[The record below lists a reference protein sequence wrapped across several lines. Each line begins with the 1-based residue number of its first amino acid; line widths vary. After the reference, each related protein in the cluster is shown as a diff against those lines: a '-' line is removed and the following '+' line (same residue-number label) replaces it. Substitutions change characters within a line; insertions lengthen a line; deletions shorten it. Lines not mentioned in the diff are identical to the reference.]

1 MKKHEYL
8 HMFEEEEGHW
18 WYMGMRAVVR
28 SLVPPASLPESPCL
42 LDAGCG
48 TGYTMGWLRIHYG
61 AVITGFDYYPQ
72 GLAFCRRRGEHQLVQ
87 ADAARLPFSQDIFD
101 LVTAFDVVSHLAT
114 DNSRAL
120 ALSEFLRVLKPR
132 GRLLMR
138 VPAYE
143 WLKSSHDD
151 DVMTYRRYGKRELR
165 AALAR
170 AGFRPLSLTYAN
182 TILFPAAVCWRM
194 LKKAGLAPAGS
205 DVRPGTRGSK
215 WMNRALL
222 AVLKTEAALLRRGHF
237 RFPFGLSL
245 FAVAGK
251 PDM

>member
-1 MKKHEYL
+1 MKENEYL

-18 WYMGMRAVVR
+18 WYAGMRAVTR
-28 SLVPPASLPESPCL
+28 ALVPPASLPENPRM

-48 TGYTMGWLRIHYG
+48 TGYAMGWFRVHYG

-72 GLAFCRRRGEHQLVQ
+72 GLAFCRRRGERDLVQ
-87 ADAARLPFSQDIFD
+87 ADAARLPFAKDTFD
-101 LVTAFDVVSHLAT
+101 MVTSFDVVSHLAS
-114 DNSRAL
+114 DSCRAL
-120 ALSEFLRVLKPR
+120 ALSEFLRVLRPG

-151 DVMTYRRYGKRELR
+151 DVMTYRRYGARELR
-165 AALAR
+165 AALTR
-170 AGFRPLSLTYAN
+170 AGFRPLRMTFAN

-205 DVRPGTRGSK
+205 DVRPGTRGAK
-215 WMNRALL
+215 WMNSALL
-222 AVLKTEAALLRRGHF
+222 AVLKTEAALLRRRGF

-251 PDM
+251 PRG

>member
-1 MKKHEYL
+1 MKENEYL

-18 WYMGMRAVVR
+18 WYAGMRAIIR
-28 SLVPPASLPESPCL
+28 SLVPPASLPENPRM

-48 TGYTMGWLRIHYG
+48 TGYAMEWFRTHYG
-61 AVITGFDYYPQ
+61 AVITGLDYYPQ
-72 GLAFCRRRGEHQLVQ
+72 GLVFCRRRGEHDLVQ
-87 ADAARLPFSQDIFD
+87 ADAARLPFTKDTFD
-101 LVTAFDVVSHLAT
+101 MVASFDVVSQLET
-114 DNSRAL
+114 DSSRAL
-120 ALSEFLRVLKPR
+120 ALCEFLRVLKPG

-138 VPAYE
+138 VAAYQ

-151 DVMTYRRYGKRELR
+151 DVMTYRRYSERELR
-165 AALAR
+165 AALVR
-170 AGFRPLSLTYAN
+170 AGFRPLRMTFAN

-205 DVRPGTRGSK
+205 DVRPGTRGAK
-215 WMNRALL
+215 WMNSALL
-222 AVLKTEAALLRRGHF
+222 AILKTEAALLRRRDL

-251 PDM
+251 PGG